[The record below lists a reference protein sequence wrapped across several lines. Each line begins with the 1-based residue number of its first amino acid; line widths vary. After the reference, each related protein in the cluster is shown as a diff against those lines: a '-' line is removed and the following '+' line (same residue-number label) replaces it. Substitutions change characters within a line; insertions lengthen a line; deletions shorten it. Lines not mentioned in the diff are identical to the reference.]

1 VLTQQLGVE
10 LELRG
15 VVAWPATWSSG
26 QAGLGDLG
34 EIGSDGADLVLGLGG
49 RNLRGDVQASPVTTS
64 SHARSAIAFADPS
77 SPAPHL
83 RAIVRAVSTA
93 MGNDPIVADA
103 AAISF
108 TAEGRRALL
117 ERKHLPFAPEP
128 ALPADGVDPEG

>member
-1 VLTQQLGVE
+1 PAAAAVPVLVAEPEALPPDLQRRLGEPVKVRVKVVVDAELFDRRRDWIDQAERQIGWASQVLTQQLGVE

-77 SPAPHL
+77 S
-83 RAIVRAVSTA
+83 
-93 MGNDPIVADA
+93 
-103 AAISF
+103 
-108 TAEGRRALL
+108 
-117 ERKHLPFAPEP
+117 
-128 ALPADGVDPEG
+128 